1 MVIDNYFPLPFLKHS
16 GVGAELWCALLNTC
30 VLYGKH
36 LSQDPARPRLL
47 SYVCFMFMTFCGSK
61 SRLASFVSIIQ
72 GKDKMKMKKSYE
84 MKNDESLRQ
93 EFPWEGTATASSL
106 LSSHTDVA
114 SLISPFRRD
123 NEWSTSP
130 VTAGLRAPWFRLSLA
145 ESRAEGG
152 FDNFELSM
160 CFLPSPQLLL
170 EF

>member
-1 MVIDNYFPLPFLKHS
+1 MVTDNYFPPLFPKHP

-36 LSQDPARPRLL
+36 LRQDPARPCLL
-47 SYVCFMFMTFCGSK
+47 SYVCFMFMIFCGSK
-61 SRLASFVSIIQ
+61 SSPASFVSIIP

-93 EFPWEGTATASSL
+93 EFPWERTATTSSL

-114 SLISPFRRD
+114 SLISPFQRD

-130 VTAGLRAPWFRLSLA
+130 VTAGLRAPWFRLPLA
-145 ESRAEGG
+145 ESRAERGS
-152 FDNFELSM
+152 DNFELSM
-160 CFLPSPQLLL
+160 WFLPSPQLLL